1 MTAAQKTASRLR
13 WILLILW
20 ILCLLAGIFWLIG
33 FLFDYGVGLVGTP
46 SLALLGLLG
55 EDLESC
61 GHLLLVFF
69 YLAFF
74 FMSQWFFL
82 RPRYMWKVR
91 LQTSGRPMKR
101 SAIAAA
107 LPTALLSVA
116 LLYSVLDLFNDA
128 FFGDLPSTHLIFHI
142 LFLLVPLFLWCF
154 WSVVFCIYL
163 RQSDHYTWVGRI
175 IRGLIAGSV
184 LELFVAIPVYATR
197 QEECY
202 CARGSYAGLIF
213 GTTVLLWAFGPAVFL
228 FFIREKQRRD
238 KLLDFQENNS
248 PEIADD
254 VKI

>member
-33 FLFDYGVGLVGTP
+33 FLFDYGTGLIGTP
-46 SLALLGLLG
+46 YMALLGPLLYLV
-55 EDLESC
+55 EDMESC
-61 GHLLLVFF
+61 GHLLLSFF

-74 FMSQWFFL
+74 
-82 RPRYMWKVR
+82 WKVR
-91 LQTSGRPMKR
+91 LQSSGRPMKR
-101 SAIAAA
+101 SAIAATLA
-107 LPTALLSVA
+107 TALLSVA
-116 LLYSVLDLFNDA
+116 LLYSVLDLFNVA
-128 FFGDLPSTHLIFHI
+128 FFDDLLSTSLFFQF
-142 LFLLVPLFLWCF
+142 LFLLIPLFLWCF
-154 WSVVFCIYL
+154 WSVVFCIYM

-184 LELFVAIPVYATR
+184 LELFVAIPIYATR

-228 FFIREKQRRD
+228 LFIREKNRRE

-248 PEIADD
+248 QEIADD
-254 VKI
+254 MKI